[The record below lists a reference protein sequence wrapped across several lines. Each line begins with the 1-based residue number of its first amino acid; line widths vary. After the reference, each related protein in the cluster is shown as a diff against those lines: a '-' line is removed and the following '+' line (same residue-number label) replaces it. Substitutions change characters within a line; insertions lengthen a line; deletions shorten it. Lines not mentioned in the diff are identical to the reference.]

1 MTLKTAETVAEQIVA
16 MCLPDF
22 QETGKLYD
30 CEGPLLHAA
39 AGVAAR
45 L

>member
-1 MTLKTAETVAEQIVA
+1 MTLKTVEPVAEQIVA

-30 CEGPLLHAA
+30 YEQGRLLDMQPPA
-39 AGVAAR
+39 
-45 L
+45 

>member
-1 MTLKTAETVAEQIVA
+1 MTLKTVDPVAEKIVA

-30 CEGPLLHAA
+30 CEQDRLLTMQPPA
-39 AGVAAR
+39 
-45 L
+45 